1 MNGIKPILFALG
13 LALVLNYFFLMGTV
27 EGGPKEHQVTSTK
40 ENLYDQIELYAIK
53 NLALG
58 VVLLISSALLSLK
71 MKSFRLYTAEQRM
84 KNISTSE
91 INSSP
96 FFEVF
101 ALKQMEVAAGEAVG
115 FVADVH

>member
-27 EGGPKEHQVTSTK
+27 EGAPKEHRVTST
-40 ENLYDQIELYAIK
+40 NDQIELYAIK

-71 MKSFRLYTAEQRM
+71 MKSFRLYTAEP
-84 KNISTSE
+84 K
-91 INSSP
+91 
-96 FFEVF
+96 
-101 ALKQMEVAAGEAVG
+101 GEKHL
-115 FVADVH
+115 DKRD